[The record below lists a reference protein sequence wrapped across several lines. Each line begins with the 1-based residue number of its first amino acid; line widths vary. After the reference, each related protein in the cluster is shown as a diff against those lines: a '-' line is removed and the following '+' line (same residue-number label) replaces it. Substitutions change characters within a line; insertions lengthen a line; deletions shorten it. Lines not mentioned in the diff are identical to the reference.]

1 VGEPGLI
8 EVFVA
13 AYRPYVLSRL
23 EELGIAVPPGMT
35 DSLDKGERWLGAAL
49 EEMLVR
55 PYPEQRRGPL
65 ELFQEAASFPTEALI
80 EAGIAPVDRDPVA
93 VSALPGDLYDL
104 APASS
109 QSLGEEAWKAHL
121 TWGAAK
127 AAALTSGA
135 ERGILVVSANLLDRS
150 RIESAI
156 KSSGLNVASSGDA
169 SVTRALVDL
178 SAPGAIDRIKEL
190 AAHGVDV
197 IAYGSHVDTATL
209 EAATAAGATET
220 LPRSVFFRRL
230 GVIVS
235 G

>member
-23 EELGIAVPPGMT
+23 EELGIAVPPGMA
-35 DSLDKGERWLGAAL
+35 DSLDRGERWLGAAL
-49 EEMLVR
+49 EEMSAR

-65 ELFQEAASFPTEALI
+65 ELFQEAVSYPTEALI
-80 EAGIAPVDRDPVA
+80 EAGAAPVDRDAVA

-109 QSLGEEAWKAHL
+109 QSLGEGAWRAHL
-121 TWGAAK
+121 AWGAAK
-127 AAALTSGA
+127 AAALTSGS

-156 KSSGLNVASSGDA
+156 KGSGLSVASSGAA
-169 SVTRALVDL
+169 SVARALVDL

-197 IAYGSHVDTATL
+197 ISYGPHVDTAAL
-209 EAATAAGATET
+209 EAATAAGATES

-230 GVIVS
+230 DEIV
-235 G
+235 GG

>member
-1 VGEPGLI
+1 VGGPGLI

-23 EELGIAVPPGMT
+23 EELGIAVTPGMA
-35 DSLDKGERWLGAAL
+35 DSLHKGERWLGAAL
-49 EEMLVR
+49 EEMLAR

-65 ELFQEAASFPTEALI
+65 ELFQEAVSFPTEALI
-80 EAGIAPVDRDPVA
+80 EAEAAPIDRDQVA

-121 TWGAAK
+121 AWGAAK
-127 AAALTSGA
+127 AAALTSDA

-156 KSSGLNVASSGDA
+156 KGSGLSVASSGAA
-169 SVTRALVDL
+169 SVARALVDL

-190 AAHGVDV
+190 AVDGIDV
-197 IAYGSHVDTATL
+197 IAYGPHVDVEKL
-209 EAATAAGATET
+209 EAAAAAGATES
-220 LPRSVFFRRL
+220 LPRSIFFRRL
-230 GVIVS
+230 DEIVRE
-235 G
+235 